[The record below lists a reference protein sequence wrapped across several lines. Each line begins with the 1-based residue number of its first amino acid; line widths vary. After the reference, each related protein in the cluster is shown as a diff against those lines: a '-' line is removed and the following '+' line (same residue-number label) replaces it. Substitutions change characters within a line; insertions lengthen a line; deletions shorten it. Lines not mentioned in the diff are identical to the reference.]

1 MIGLDCDCD
10 SLANGAAP
18 DPDRHAKHIETTQ
31 ESTDMMVNVRPRLA
45 GLCLLAA
52 GAVLAVSPAAAAPV
66 LLPGG
71 ATATTFFLEF
81 KLELEGKSDTRT
93 EAEAKVKWERKE
105 PSPSF
110 KREAKRENKN
120 AAGSA
125 LAGPIDFLFQATP
138 ASGGVTF
145 GFDPIPALGF
155 AASSIFVP
163 DAELRTLTLMQ
174 IEFKIEGRSETIPA
188 SGTFGGLLFNG
199 ALFAGPVTLTT
210 PPGQDEAELKRFYA
224 LPGGDAFSVPFTI
237 AGSLGGDANAKEIEV
252 KIKFGTGTFAAP
264 PPPPVVDVVEPA
276 GLAVLASGLLGLAG
290 AARRRSCTG

>member
-1 MIGLDCDCD
+1 MVDLDCDCD
-10 SLANGAAP
+10 ALANGAAR

-52 GAVLAVSPAAAAPV
+52 GAVLAASPAAAAPV

-81 KLELEGKSDTRT
+81 KLELEGKSATRT

-110 KREAKRENKN
+110 KREAKRKNEN
-120 AAGSA
+120 ADGSA
-125 LAGPIDFLFQATP
+125 LAGPIEFLFQATP
-138 ASGGVTF
+138 ATDGVTF

-174 IEFKIEGRSETIPA
+174 IEFKIEGRSETTPA
-188 SGTFGGLLFNG
+188 SGTFGGLLFND

-237 AGSLGGDANAKEIEV
+237 AGSLGGDANAKEIAV
-252 KIKFGTGTFAAP
+252 KIKFGTGTFDAP

>member
-1 MIGLDCDCD
+1 
-10 SLANGAAP
+10 
-18 DPDRHAKHIETTQ
+18 
-31 ESTDMMVNVRPRLA
+31 MMVNVRPRLA

-52 GAVLAVSPAAAAPV
+52 GAVLAASPAAAAPV

-81 KLELEGKSDTRT
+81 KLELEGKSATRT

-110 KREAKRENKN
+110 KREAKRKNEN
-120 AAGSA
+120 ADGSA
-125 LAGPIDFLFQATP
+125 LAGPTPFLFRATP
-138 ASGGVTF
+138 ASGRVTF
-145 GFDPIPALGF
+145 GFDDITALGLTLEPI
-155 AASSIFVP
+155 SVP

-174 IEFKIEGRSETIPA
+174 IEFKIEGRSETSPA
-188 SGTFGGLLFNG
+188 TGMFGGLLFNG
-199 ALFAGPVTLTT
+199 ELFAGAVTLTT
-210 PPGQDEAELKRFYA
+210 PPGQDEAKLKQFYA

-252 KIKFGTGTFAAP
+252 KIKFGTGTFDAP

-276 GLAVLASGLLGLAG
+276 GLAVLASGLLGLA
-290 AARRRSCTG
+290 AVVRRRSCTG

>member
-1 MIGLDCDCD
+1 
-10 SLANGAAP
+10 
-18 DPDRHAKHIETTQ
+18 
-31 ESTDMMVNVRPRLA
+31 MMVNVRPRLA

-52 GAVLAVSPAAAAPV
+52 GAILAASPAAAAPV

-71 ATATTFFLEF
+71 ATATTFFLEY
-81 KLELEGKSDTRT
+81 KLELEAKSDTRT

-110 KREAKRENKN
+110 KREAKRKNEN

-125 LAGPIDFLFQATP
+125 LAGPIDFLFRATP

-145 GFDPIPALGF
+145 GFDPIPALGL

-174 IEFKIEGRSETIPA
+174 IEFKIEGRSETTPA
-188 SGTFGGLLFNG
+188 TGTFSGLLFND

-210 PPGQDEAELKRFYA
+210 PPGQDEAKLKQFYA

-252 KIKFGTGTFAAP
+252 KIKFGTGTFDAP
-264 PPPPVVDVVEPA
+264 PREPPVVGVPEPA